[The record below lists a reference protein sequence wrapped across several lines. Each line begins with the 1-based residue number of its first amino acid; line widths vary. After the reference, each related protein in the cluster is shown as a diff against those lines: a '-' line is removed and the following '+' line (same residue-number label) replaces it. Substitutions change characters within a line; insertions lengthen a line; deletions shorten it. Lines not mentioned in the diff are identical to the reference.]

1 MARRGALRRV
11 PAAER
16 EGRVVRAASLV
27 HDGERGSA
35 ALGALAVLVLVAAF
49 AAAAYLP
56 LASGVRAAARAEG
69 KAEARAEALDAVL
82 AALPVLEEG
91 AADGVDSRAELE
103 ALEASFAGALLVDD
117 VSSRFNPNLI
127 RKNFIEKTTLARLLK
142 PDALVDALQ
151 QARVDRGLSVDIM
164 TAYGDFFE
172 AESLEAWFTP
182 YTYASVNTDDEFAL
196 ERLWFEAT
204 GDSSGAAAFREA
216 NRRQLEALKLLSP
229 GEFAA
234 WYGVEAATLAP
245 FVGAE
250 AGLNVNLAEMEV
262 LEAALSYP
270 GYGIESPC
278 EVAESLAEAARS
290 RALDRD
296 ALAATAGLD
305 GEHPARA
312 WLGTR
317 TWFWRIFARSG
328 DAWFRAIVRME
339 QGADGKPE
347 AIVVEFREGGPEDDP
362 LRRND

>member
-1 MARRGALRRV
+1 
-11 PAAER
+11 
-16 EGRVVRAASLV
+16 VVRAASLV

-117 VSSRFNPNLI
+117 VSSRFNPNLL
-127 RKNFIEKTTLARLLK
+127 RKNFIEKTTLERFLK
-142 PDALVDALQ
+142 PGALVDALQ
-151 QARVDRGLSVDIM
+151 EARVDGGLSIDIVA
-164 TAYGDFFE
+164 AYGDFFE

-196 ERLWFEAT
+196 ERLWVEAT
-204 GDSSGAAAFREA
+204 GDESGAASFLEA
-216 NRRQLEALKLLSP
+216 NRRQLEALTLLSP

-234 WYGVEAATLAP
+234 WYGVEAAALEP

-250 AGLNVNLAEMEV
+250 PGLNVNLAEMEV

-270 GYGIESPC
+270 TYGIESPRA
-278 EVAESLAEAARS
+278 VAESLAAAARS
-290 RALDRD
+290 RDLDRA
-296 ALAATAGLD
+296 ALAAIAVLEEG
-305 GEHPARA
+305 HPA
-312 WLGTR
+312 
-317 TWFWRIFARSG
+317 
-328 DAWFRAIVRME
+328 
-339 QGADGKPE
+339 E
-347 AIVVEFREGGPEDDP
+347 A
-362 LRRND
+362 